1 MNKIVAISRQYGSA
15 GRLIGINLAK
25 KLGIHCYDS
34 ALLDRIAEKTGFDK
48 KFIKESGEYTASGSW
63 LLSALAGRDYN
74 GHSIQDEIWNVQRE
88 VILELAEKES
98 CVVVGR
104 NADYILAG
112 KADILSVFIHASEEA
127 RIERVVNE
135 YKEVESNEDPRRRL
149 RQMDKRR
156 RAYCQLYTDVH
167 WGEAR
172 FYDVCL
178 DSSKFGIDQC
188 VDILATCYEKL

>member
-1 MNKIVAISRQYGSA
+1 MNKVVAISRQYGSA
-15 GRLIGINLAK
+15 GRLIGMKLAE
-25 KLGIHCYDS
+25 KLGISCYDS
-34 ALLDRIAEKTGFDK
+34 SLLDRIAEKTGFDR

-88 VILELAEKES
+88 VIIELAAKES

-104 NADYILAG
+104 NADYILNG
-112 KADILSVFIHASEEA
+112 KAKILSVFIHASEEA
-127 RIERVVNE
+127 RIQRVVNE
-135 YKEVESNEDPRRRL
+135 YKEVTYNEDPRRRL

-178 DSSKFGIDQC
+178 DSSKFGIEAC
-188 VDILATCYEKL
+188 VDILTGCYNRL

>member
-1 MNKIVAISRQYGSA
+1 MNKVVAISRQYGSA
-15 GRLIGINLAK
+15 GRLIGMKLAE
-25 KLGIHCYDS
+25 KLGISCYDS
-34 ALLDRIAEKTGFDK
+34 SLLDRIAEKTGFDR

-88 VILELAEKES
+88 VIIELAAKES

-104 NADYILAG
+104 NADHILNG
-112 KADILSVFIHASEEA
+112 KAKILSVFIHASEEA
-127 RIERVVNE
+127 RIQRVVNE
-135 YKEVESNEDPRRRL
+135 YKEVTYNEDPRRRL

-178 DSSKFGIDQC
+178 DSSKFGIEAC
-188 VDILATCYEKL
+188 VDILTGCYNRL

>member
-1 MNKIVAISRQYGSA
+1 MNKIVSVSRQYGSA
-15 GRLIGINLAK
+15 GRLIGMELAK
-25 KLGIHCYDS
+25 KLGISCYDS
-34 ALLDRIAEKTGFDK
+34 VLLDRIAEKTGFDRK
-48 KFIKESGEYTASGSW
+48 YIKESGEYSASGSW

-88 VILELAEKES
+88 IIIELAQKES
-98 CVVVGR
+98 CVIVGR
-104 NADYILAG
+104 NADYILSG
-112 KADILSVFIHASEEA
+112 KAKVLSVFIHAGEDE
-127 RIERVVNE
+127 RIRRVVSE
-135 YKEVESNEDPRRRL
+135 YKEVEENEDPRRRL

-178 DSSKFGIDQC
+178 DSGKFGIERC
-188 VDILATCYEKL
+188 VDILSGCYEAL